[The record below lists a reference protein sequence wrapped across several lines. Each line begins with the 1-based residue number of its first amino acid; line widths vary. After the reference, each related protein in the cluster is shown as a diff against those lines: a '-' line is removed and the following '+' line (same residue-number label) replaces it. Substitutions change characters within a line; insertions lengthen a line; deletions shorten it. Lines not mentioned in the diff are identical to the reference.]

1 MSVLARLLLPAFQV
15 LWKKKKKLLCVGI
28 SLQAEETRM
37 WEEGGEALVTE
48 MDRKSS
54 VQSR

>member
-15 LWKKKKKLLCVGI
+15 LWKKKKLLCVGI